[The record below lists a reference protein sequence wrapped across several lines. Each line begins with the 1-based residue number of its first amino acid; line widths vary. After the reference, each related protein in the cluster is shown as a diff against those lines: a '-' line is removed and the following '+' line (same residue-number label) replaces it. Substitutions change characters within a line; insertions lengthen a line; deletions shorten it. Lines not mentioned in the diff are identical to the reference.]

1 MQIWDNH
8 KTKDIL
14 KSIEQEVA
22 KAQNELACAKGDVN
36 KAQKRMAFALSAL
49 HNLHNRDIKE

>member
-8 KTKDIL
+8 PTKDIL

-22 KAQNELACAKGDVN
+22 KAQNEISCARGDIS

-49 HNLHNRDIKE
+49 HNIKNRDIKE